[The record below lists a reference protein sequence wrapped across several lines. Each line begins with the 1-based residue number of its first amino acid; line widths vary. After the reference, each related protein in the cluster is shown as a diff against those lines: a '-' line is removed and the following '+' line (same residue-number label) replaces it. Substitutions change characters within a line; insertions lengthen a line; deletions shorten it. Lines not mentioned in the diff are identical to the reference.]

1 MMPCLLCER
10 AMTFDILQIHS
21 FVAFICS
28 QSMSIIPNSNAMMGR
43 LLMSINGTSIQT
55 RADSKD
61 DVHNFSRTLKNGLDD
76 NLLDE
81 PRASA
86 VDELYCLRKVKLHG
100 WGS

>member
-1 MMPCLLCER
+1 
-10 AMTFDILQIHS
+10 
-21 FVAFICS
+21 
-28 QSMSIIPNSNAMMGR
+28 
-43 LLMSINGTSIQT
+43 MSINGTSIQT

-100 WGS
+100 WGHEFGLNNSVLPALIQAVTYLDFYQIVKS